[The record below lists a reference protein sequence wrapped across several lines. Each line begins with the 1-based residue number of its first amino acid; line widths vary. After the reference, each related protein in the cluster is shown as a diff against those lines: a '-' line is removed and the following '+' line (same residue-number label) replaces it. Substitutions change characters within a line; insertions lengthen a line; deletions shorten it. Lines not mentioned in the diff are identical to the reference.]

1 MAKQIDFD
9 NLSDLDF
16 DYVGQRP
23 WLIEEANQAGYLIDV
38 QNKTCVRA
46 TIKVIPASGAEV
58 ETPAVEVQ
66 ELLEEEPEEIDAQI
80 GVSEDEKDLGDE
92 ESEEAFD
99 YSDLSVSELREEL
112 TERGLSFEGKKGDL
126 ISRLESHD
134 EVE

>member
-23 WLIEEANQAGYLIDV
+23 WLIEEANQAGYLLDV

-46 TIKVIPASGAEV
+46 GAK
-58 ETPAVEVQ
+58 Q

-80 GVSEDEKDLGDE
+80 SVSEDEEDLGDE
-92 ESEEAFD
+92 RPEETFD

-112 TERGLSFEGKKGDL
+112 KERGLSFEGKKGDL

>member
-23 WLIEEANQAGYLIDV
+23 WLIEEANQAGYLVDV

-46 TIKVIPASGAEV
+46 TIRVIPAS
-58 ETPAVEVQ
+58 EVQ

>member
-38 QNKTCVRA
+38 QNKTCVHA
-46 TIKVIPASGAEV
+46 TIRVIPAS
-58 ETPAVEVQ
+58 EVQ
-66 ELLEEEPEEIDAQI
+66 ELLEDEPEEIDAQI
-80 GVSEDEKDLGDE
+80 SASEDEKDLGDE

-112 TERGLSFEGKKGDL
+112 KERGLSFEGKKGDL

>member
-23 WLIEEANQAGYLIDV
+23 WLAEEANQAGYLLDV

-46 TIKVIPASGAEV
+46 IPAPEAK
-58 ETPAVEVQ
+58 AQ
-66 ELLEEEPEEIDAQI
+66 KLLEEEPEEIDAQI

-92 ESEEAFD
+92 ESEETFD

-112 TERGLSFEGKKGDL
+112 KERGLSFEGKKGDL